1 VIHIISSNVPAP
13 ILTDQTLVIATTQ
26 PLISETSFMIILGIV
41 IILIIYLIVREIRLM
56 NTSKYNVQ
64 LEQDKLK
71 IIQMDAATKAYPF
84 TRLSPEQTTE
94 IREVEDEN
102 ITLET
107 NIFAREKLVE
117 KRLDRLENYVKVRK
131 LDNMIGKID
140 TEEKKVK

>member
-1 VIHIISSNVPAP
+1 MIRIIPTSTS
-13 ILTDQTLVIATTQ
+13 QTTIIATQ
-26 PLISETSFMIILGIV
+26 PLINDTTFIV
-41 IILIIYLIVREIRLM
+41 ILALFFIIVIYLIVREFRLM
-56 NTSKYNVQ
+56 KASKYSVQ

-94 IREVEDEN
+94 IRNVEDEN

-131 LDNMIGKID
+131 LDTMIGKIQ
-140 TEEKKVK
+140 TEEKKVKTE

>member
-1 VIHIISSNVPAP
+1 MIHIIPTS
-13 ILTDQTLVIATTQ
+13 QTTTIIATSP
-26 PLISETSFMIILGIV
+26 PLINDTSFLVILGIF
-41 IILIIYLIVREIRLM
+41 IIIFIWLIVREFRLM
-56 NTSKYNVQ
+56 KASKYSVQ

-94 IREVEDEN
+94 IRDVEDEN

-131 LDNMIGKID
+131 LDNMIGKIQ

>member
-1 VIHIISSNVPAP
+1 VILIINATP
-13 ILTDQTLVIATTQ
+13 QTVVYASQQLVND
-26 PLISETSFMIILGIV
+26 TSFMVILGLF
-41 IILIIYLIVREIRLM
+41 ILIVIYLIVREFRLM
-56 NTSKYNVQ
+56 KASKYNVQ

-84 TRLSPEQTTE
+84 TRLSPEQTDE
-94 IREVEDEN
+94 IRQVEDEN

-131 LDNMIGKID
+131 LDTMIGKIQ

>member
-1 VIHIISSNVPAP
+1 MIHIIPTSQSTTT
-13 ILTDQTLVIATTQ
+13 IIATS
-26 PLISETSFMIILGIV
+26 PPIINETSFLVILGLFF
-41 IILIIYLIVREIRLM
+41 IIIFYLIVREFRLM
-56 NTSKYNVQ
+56 KASKYSVQ

-94 IREVEDEN
+94 IRDVEDEN

-131 LDNMIGKID
+131 LDNMIGKIQ

>member
-1 VIHIISSNVPAP
+1 MIIIIPTTETTT
-13 ILTDQTLVIATTQ
+13 IIATS
-26 PLISETSFMIILGIV
+26 PPIINNTSFLVILGIV
-41 IILIIYLIVREIRLM
+41 ILIFIWLIVREFRLKDAAKHS
-56 NTSKYNVQ
+56 TQ

-84 TRLSPEQTTE
+84 TRLSPEQTAE
-94 IREVEDEN
+94 IRNVEDEN
-102 ITLET
+102 INLET

-131 LDNMIGKID
+131 LDNMIGKIQ

>member
-1 VIHIISSNVPAP
+1 MPIINDTSF
-13 ILTDQTLVIATTQ
+13 LVILA
-26 PLISETSFMIILGIV
+26 IV
-41 IILIIYLIVREIRLM
+41 IILFIWLIVREFRLM
-56 NTSKYNVQ
+56 KASKYSVQ

-94 IREVEDEN
+94 IRDVEDEN

-131 LDNMIGKID
+131 LDTMIGKIQ

>member
-1 VIHIISSNVPAP
+1 MIHIIPTSQTTTIVATSPP
-13 ILTDQTLVIATTQ
+13 IINDTSFLVILA
-26 PLISETSFMIILGIV
+26 IFIIIF
-41 IILIIYLIVREIRLM
+41 IWLIVREFRLM
-56 NTSKYNVQ
+56 NAAKHSTQ

-84 TRLSPEQTTE
+84 TRLSPEQTAE
-94 IREVEDEN
+94 IRNVEDEN

-131 LDNMIGKID
+131 LDNMIGKIQ

>member
-1 VIHIISSNVPAP
+1 VIHIIPTS
-13 ILTDQTLVIATTQ
+13 QTTTIIATS
-26 PLISETSFMIILGIV
+26 PPIINDTSFLVILGIV
-41 IILIIYLIVREIRLM
+41 IIIFIWLIVREFRLM
-56 NTSKYNVQ
+56 KASKYSVQ

-84 TRLSPEQTTE
+84 TRLSPEQTGA
-94 IREVEDEN
+94 IRDVEDEN
-102 ITLET
+102 LSLEA

-131 LDNMIGKID
+131 LDTMMGKIE

>member
-1 VIHIISSNVPAP
+1 MIHIIPTS
-13 ILTDQTLVIATTQ
+13 QTTTIIATSPPLINDTSFLVI
-26 PLISETSFMIILGIV
+26 LSIFIIIF
-41 IILIIYLIVREIRLM
+41 IWLIVREFRLM
-56 NTSKYNVQ
+56 NAAKHSVQ

-94 IREVEDEN
+94 IRDVEDEN

-107 NIFAREKLVE
+107 TIFAREKLVE

-131 LDNMIGKID
+131 LDTMIGKIQ

>member
-1 VIHIISSNVPAP
+1 VIRIISSIVAAP
-13 ILTDQTLVIATTQ
+13 KTIEQTLVISTTQ
-26 PLISETSFMIILGIV
+26 PLINETSFMVILGIV

-94 IREVEDEN
+94 IRDVEDEN

-131 LDNMIGKID
+131 LDNMIGKIQI
-140 TEEKKVK
+140 EEKKVK

>member
-1 VIHIISSNVPAP
+1 VIIIIPTSQTTTIVATSPP
-13 ILTDQTLVIATTQ
+13 IINDTSFLVILA
-26 PLISETSFMIILGIV
+26 IFIIIF
-41 IILIIYLIVREIRLM
+41 IWLIVREFRLM
-56 NTSKYNVQ
+56 NAAKHSTQ

-84 TRLSPEQTTE
+84 TRLSPEQTSE
-94 IREVEDEN
+94 IRDVEDEN

-131 LDNMIGKID
+131 LDNMIGKIQ

>member
-1 VIHIISSNVPAP
+1 VIHIIPTSQSTT
-13 ILTDQTLVIATTQ
+13 IIATS
-26 PLISETSFMIILGIV
+26 PPIINETSFLVILGLFF
-41 IILIIYLIVREIRLM
+41 IIIFYLIVREFRLM
-56 NTSKYNVQ
+56 KASKYSVQ

-94 IREVEDEN
+94 IRDVEDEN

-131 LDNMIGKID
+131 LDNMIGKIQ

>member
-1 VIHIISSNVPAP
+1 VIHIIPTSQTTTIIATSPP
-13 ILTDQTLVIATTQ
+13 IINDTSFLVILA
-26 PLISETSFMIILGIV
+26 IV
-41 IILIIYLIVREIRLM
+41 IIIFIWLIVREIRLM
-56 NTSKYNVQ
+56 KASKYSVQ

-84 TRLSPEQTTE
+84 TRLSPEQTSE
-94 IREVEDEN
+94 IRDVEDEN

-131 LDNMIGKID
+131 LDNMIGKIQ

>member
-1 VIHIISSNVPAP
+1 VILIINTTP
-13 ILTDQTLVIATTQ
+13 QTLVYA
-26 PLISETSFMIILGIV
+26 SEQIINDTSFMVILGLF
-41 IILIIYLIVREIRLM
+41 IIIIIYLIVREIRLM
-56 NTSKYNVQ
+56 KASKYSTQ

-131 LDNMIGKID
+131 LDNMIGKIQ